1 MDMQADTQEPV
12 KNTTMQPIS
21 KMLPNII
28 TMIALICGITSLQKS
43 IAGDYEGA
51 VLILLAAALFDILDG
66 ALARAL
72 KAQSEFGAQLDSLS
86 DFLAFGVAPAVI
98 LYEWTLDDAGKLG
111 WIGAVV
117 FTVAAALRLARFNV
131 LAKQA
136 QDIPVWK
143 KKYFVGVPAPAGAAL
158 CLLPIY
164 VWFLSPSSFEALSFA
179 TPLVAVWAMFVGAL
193 MVSRI
198 PTFSIKYMKLP
209 TRMAVPLMAFLALL
223 VAALIHA
230 PWITLFLLSSTYL
243 VMIPIGLRHYRKQ
256 EKKHLDTQEDLTS
269 LAFGITPTSI
279 ILADDDQAD

>member
-164 VWFLSPSSFEALSFA
+164 VWFLSPSSFETLSFA

>member
-1 MDMQADTQEPV
+1 MQADTQEPV